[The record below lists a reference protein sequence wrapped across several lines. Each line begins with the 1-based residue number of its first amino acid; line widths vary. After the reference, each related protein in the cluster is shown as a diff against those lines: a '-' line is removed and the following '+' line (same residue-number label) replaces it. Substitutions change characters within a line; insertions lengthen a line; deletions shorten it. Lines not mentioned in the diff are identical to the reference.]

1 MSDLMRDLEYF
12 AQKYGEL
19 INSKERE
26 YKDFVSVDPRI
37 KIKGVP
43 QEPGV
48 YIVYE
53 RGRPVYVGSS
63 GRGKANLRTRF
74 HDSFYFNQNPESK
87 DPWNHTL
94 SHKLMD
100 PQRIGRFKTI
110 DKLRDAAFNVQKQA
124 RRTGKAVIAAI
135 TTLSP
140 FLLWQR
146 TPKQRREPQP

>member
-12 AQKYGEL
+12 AQKYKKL

-26 YKDFVSVDPRI
+26 FKDFVSVDPRI

-43 QEPGV
+43 EEPGV

-74 HDSFYFNQNPESK
+74 HDLFYFNPNPESK

-100 PQRIGRFKTI
+100 PQKIGRFKTI
-110 DKLRDAAFNVQKQA
+110 DKLREFYFTKCTFRFIVMKNVREAKVLEDILIL
-124 RRTGKAVIAAI
+124 R
-135 TTLSP
+135 LSP
-140 FLLWQR
+140 
-146 TPKQRREPQP
+146 PHNE